1 MTVENAAPQGQ
12 AKQTMGFQT
21 EVKQL
26 LQLMIHSLYS
36 NHEIFLREL
45 ISNASDACDK
55 LRYEALSNGD
65 LYEGDGQLKIRISMD
80 ENARTLSISDNGIG
94 MSREEVIDNLGTI
107 ARSGTKEFFGKL
119 SGDNAK
125 DSQLIGQ
132 FGVGFYSAFIV
143 ADKVTV
149 LTRRAGASA
158 GQGVRWESDGSGEF
172 SIEGMDKT
180 SRGTEVILHLR
191 PAAAGEDG
199 PDFDN
204 LLQDY
209 SLRGIISKYSDHI
222 SLPIEM
228 QKRSWDSEAKAYKV
242 EDAWESVNKASALWA
257 RNKSELDE
265 AQYFEFYKNLTS
277 DSKDP
282 LAYSHNRLEGR
293 TEYTQL
299 LYVPGTAP
307 YDIFDR
313 ENRRG
318 LKLYVKRVFIMDDAQ
333 QLLPV
338 YMRFVRGIVD
348 SADLPLNVSRELL
361 QESRDVKAIREGCT
375 KRVLSMLEDLAENHK
390 DKYVTFWKEFGQVL
404 KEGLGEDFGN
414 AERLQKLLRFAS
426 TQSEGDDQSVSLT
439 DYLGRMKEGQDK
451 IYYVTA
457 ENLKTARM
465 SPHLE
470 GFRKKGIEVLL
481 LTERIDE
488 WMLSYLQQFD
498 EKELVSVARGSA
510 DLGKLEDEEEK
521 KQNEAAD
528 AEFKDTLEAV
538 KTALGEQVKE
548 VRVSKR
554 LTDSASCL
562 VSDEGDISANLE
574 RMLKQAGQKAPDR
587 KPILELNPTHP
598 VVLRMKAEI
607 GQEGART
614 SDWASLLFDQAVL
627 SEGGQLQEPAL
638 FVKRMNDMLLK
649 LSA

>member
-1 MTVENAAPQGQ
+1 MSVENAGPQGQ

-65 LYEGDGQLKIRISMD
+65 LYEGDGELKICISMD
-80 ENARTLSISDNGIG
+80 EKARTLSISDNGIG

-149 LTRRAGASA
+149 RTRRAGAAA
-158 GQGVRWESDGSGEF
+158 GEATLWESDGSGEF
-172 SIEGMDKT
+172 SVEGCEKA

-191 PAAAGEDG
+191 TTVPGEEGHDY
-199 PDFDN
+199 DN

-228 QKRSWDSEAKAYKV
+228 QKRTWDSEAKAFKI
-242 EDAWESVNKASALWA
+242 EDTWESVNKASALWA
-257 RNKSELDE
+257 RNKSEIDE
-265 AQYFEFYKNLTS
+265 AQYFEFYKNLTG

-318 LKLYVKRVFIMDDAQ
+318 LKLYVKRVFILDDAQ

-338 YMRFVRGIVD
+338 YLRFVRGIVD
-348 SADLPLNVSRELL
+348 SADLPLNVSREIL

-390 DKYVTFWKEFGQVL
+390 EKYASFWKEFGQVL

-426 TQSEGDDQSVSLT
+426 TQSEGDDQSVSLA
-439 DYLGRMKEGQDK
+439 YYVSRMKEGQDK

-488 WMLSYLQQFD
+488 WMLSYLQQFED
-498 EKELVSVARGSA
+498 KELVSVARGSA

-538 KTALGEQVKE
+538 KTALGEQVKD

-598 VVLRMKAEI
+598 IVLRMKAEI

-614 SDWASLLFDQAVL
+614 SDWASLLFDQAIL